1 MQILCKASEGDC
13 DVSCPVCG
21 QGFQIYWTR
30 SFSGERSTR
39 VEIQQALLN
48 QHGHNRELPHPGQE
62 FSVSVATLPG
72 YFETM
77 HMPLRRG
84 RYLDKGDIA
93 DAPHAVVIS
102 ESLGK

>member
-1 MQILCKASEGDC
+1 MQIHCKAAEGDC

-39 VEIQQALLN
+39 VEIQQALLD
-48 QHGHNRELPHPGQE
+48 QHGKGTHGHPGTD
-62 FSVSVATLPG
+62 FAVSVASLPG

-77 HMPLRRG
+77 G
-84 RYLDKGDIA
+84 AYA
-93 DAPHAVVIS
+93 
-102 ESLGK
+102 

>member
-1 MQILCKASEGDC
+1 MQITCKASEGDC

-39 VEIQQALLN
+39 VEIQQALLSH
-48 QHGHNRELPHPGQE
+48 HGRDRELSAHPAVE
-62 FSVSVATLPG
+62 FSLSVAPLPG

-77 HMPLRRG
+77 G
-84 RYLDKGDIA
+84 AYA
-93 DAPHAVVIS
+93 
-102 ESLGK
+102 

>member
-1 MQILCKASEGDC
+1 MQIHCKASECDC

-39 VEIQQALLN
+39 VEIQQALLD
-48 QHGHNRELPHPGQE
+48 QHGHNREMPAHPGKE
-62 FSVSVATLPG
+62 FSISVASLPG

-77 HMPLRRG
+77 G
-84 RYLDKGDIA
+84 AYA
-93 DAPHAVVIS
+93 
-102 ESLGK
+102 

>member
-13 DVSCPVCG
+13 DVSCPICG

-48 QHGHNRELPHPGQE
+48 QHGHNRELTGHPGTE
-62 FSVSVATLPG
+62 FSVSVASLPG
-72 YFETM
+72 YFET
-77 HMPLRRG
+77 
-84 RYLDKGDIA
+84 
-93 DAPHAVVIS
+93 
-102 ESLGK
+102 LGAYA